1 MVYKNFTVNLRHIAL
16 LTQLPTMVQIVEQL
30 GEVDIKLFAAADM
43 DDFIRQ
49 TQLADAVVSEAGVL
63 RCFTESNHHF
73 CGIILSH

>member
-16 LTQLPTMVQIVEQL
+16 LTQLAAMVQIVEQL
-30 GEVDIKLFAAADM
+30 GEVDIKLFAAADV
-43 DDFIRQ
+43 DDFVCEA
-49 TQLADAVVSEAGVL
+49 QLADAVVGEAGVF